1 MKTFWKWLVGVVT
14 AIVAALFIFRK
25 NKKSPSKDSPP
36 KNPITE
42 VVVEQI
48 NDDLEE
54 EVSKVKSAVEGS
66 SAAEDL
72 AKLGDLRSRS

>member
-14 AIVAALFIFRK
+14 AIVAALFLFKKRK
-25 NKKSPSKDSPP
+25 QSTKQKPP
-36 KNPITE
+36 KNPVTE

-48 NDDLEE
+48 NDDLED
-54 EVSKVKSAVEGS
+54 EVTKVESALTGS
-66 SAAEDL
+66 NPAEDL